1 MMCVKVVE
9 KAHEEKTE
17 KLDGWVESDTE
28 ASRWEQF
35 LFSYLPTKPKNL
47 SVQ

>member
-9 KAHEEKTE
+9 KAHEEKTG
-17 KLDGWVESDTE
+17 KLAAEIDG
-28 ASRWEQF
+28 WEQF

-47 SVQ
+47 SVQWIYIKP